1 MAEVS
6 GWWLDLL
13 HHPEDDLR
21 LHQPALHKIHLQELA
36 PNLKQIPA
44 KKELWASLNS

>member
-1 MAEVS
+1 MTEVS

-13 HHPEDDLR
+13 HHPEDDLG
-21 LHQPALHKIHLQELA
+21 LHQPALHQVHLQELA

-44 KKELWASLNS
+44 KEELWDSLNS